1 MSLLPSNGQ
10 SVGLIG
16 AKIANDLRVSMYI
29 GVQLNPALTDPPL
42 TDANSYSL
50 QVDFFYFL
58 CWQ

>member
-29 GVQLNPALTDPPL
+29 GVQLTPAQTAPPV
-42 TDANSYSL
+42 TDANS
-50 QVDFFYFL
+50 
-58 CWQ
+58 